1 MKRSRAS
8 SFTELW
14 DIDDGTWDIDDGTW
28 DGIDDG
34 IAHKAARALDDFM
47 VEDIEEDDQE
57 TRFDFP
63 FTSLRMKRATK
74 IRAPLSTPEQSLTPG
89 FLPSPSKK
97 RPVSKRS
104 AVFPFSSGHPM
115 NESLKHT
122 LHSPTSKP
130 SSFVDSRKSE

>member
-8 SFTELW
+8 RFTELW
-14 DIDDGTWDIDDGTW
+14 DGIDDGTW

-34 IAHKAARALDDFM
+34 TWDGIDDGTWDGIARKAARALDDFM

-57 TRFDFP
+57 TRFDYP

-74 IRAPLSTPEQSLTPG
+74 IRAPLSTPEQSLTPE

-97 RPVSKRS
+97 K
-104 AVFPFSSGHPM
+104 A
-115 NESLKHT
+115 
-122 LHSPTSKP
+122 
-130 SSFVDSRKSE
+130 SE